1 MILLITFCAYT
12 SAQSSAYLF
21 RNGLA
26 DVLIILLFS
35 YNPSAALF
43 CHAWY
48 PGRVTVTGLITWD
61 PGFPLVLS
69 NGGTGT
75 GRWAG
80 GRRENLGHLSY
91 TSLTSYWP
99 DSGLTVTEFRGVLSF
114 PFPACL
120 GLFSHCLTLFVV
132 EVNASPMLLV
142 SGCFTMFGL
151 SSLWPHS
158 RK

>member
-69 NGGTGT
+69 NGGHWHWQMSWWEKRELGTPFLYLSHLVLTGL
-75 GRWAG
+75 R
-80 GRRENLGHLSY
+80 S
-91 TSLTSYWP
+91 
-99 DSGLTVTEFRGVLSF
+99 DSDWVPWCTFF
-114 PFPACL
+114 PFSC
-120 GLFSHCLTLFVV
+120 
-132 EVNASPMLLV
+132 
-142 SGCFTMFGL
+142 MFGSL
-151 SSLWPHS
+151 QSLPYPLCCRGECLPHAASLWMLYHVWALFPMTTLP
-158 RK
+158 